1 MTLADISGTPAAYLS
16 VKDAAA
22 LLACSEKVVRAEIQ
36 RGRLPSYRVGRLVR
50 IRISD
55 LEQLRKP

>member
-1 MTLADISGTPAAYLS
+1 MTAEYLS

-22 LLACSEKVVRAEIQ
+22 MLACSEKVVRAEIQ
-36 RGRLPSYRVGRLVR
+36 RGRIPCYRVGRLVQ

-55 LEQLRKP
+55 LEQLRQ